1 MDLQGSGSVVILL
14 DLVLIEGNWGHIIV
28 VPIGIGWTVVDIWV
42 DLIHHLINN
51 GMDVVMVNVVTD
63 YLIPLRDHF
72 VLQVQV
78 TVVSIEL
85 LVDIKI
91 TIVLR
96 RVLVKMSMHEDIL
109 RHAVVVGVGNL
120 VSKVLVVARI
130 LLYWW

>member
-1 MDLQGSGSVVILL
+1 
-14 DLVLIEGNWGHIIV
+14 
-28 VPIGIGWTVVDIWV
+28 
-42 DLIHHLINN
+42 
-51 GMDVVMVNVVTD
+51 MDVVMVNVVTD

>member
-1 MDLQGSGSVVILL
+1 M
-14 DLVLIEGNWGHIIV
+14 
-28 VPIGIGWTVVDIWV
+28 